1 LQLEREV
8 ARLHQKELTRPSSV
22 EMLNLEIDELNH
34 KLRDVQQE
42 AELSK
47 AESERILLQQEKKIA
62 ADKGEVATYKQK
74 CQKSLAIGQQLTTK
88 QAKYEQLQLVIAKSI
103 REAAKGIEKLKSD
116 NNGLIEGIQTTTQQI
131 QNETKR
137 DLERQIKRENLTYE
151 IERHSK
157 DIKLK
162 LASFQDKKRE
172 FDSQQ
177 EIVDAIE
184 IENATKSN
192 EYRLFS

>member
-1 LQLEREV
+1 
-8 ARLHQKELTRPSSV
+8 
-22 EMLNLEIDELNH
+22 MLNLEIDELNH